1 MMSEF
6 EKQVRHALIDRDM
19 TMTDLA
25 NELGITISYVS
36 DLLKGKR
43 TNQEQL
49 QRIKEFLEITE
60 SKVFTYESI
69 TEIKVKNPESDDE
82 VTMYEFTLTE
92 YDKDEYIR
100 IQAEKNAS
108 LEEQMTQA
116 QEAMCEIYEM
126 MV

>member
-1 MMSEF
+1 M
-6 EKQVRHALIDRDM
+6 KQ
-19 TMTDLA
+19 
-25 NELGITISYVS
+25 Y
-36 DLLKGKR
+36 R
-43 TNQEQL
+43 T
-49 QRIKEFLEITE
+49 QRSTVKPEDVEITE

-69 TEIKVKNPESDDE
+69 TEIKVKNYESDDE
-82 VTMYEFTLTE
+82 ITMYEFTLTE

>member
-1 MMSEF
+1 M
-6 EKQVRHALIDRDM
+6 KQYG
-19 TMTDLA
+19 T
-25 NELGITISYVS
+25 
-36 DLLKGKR
+36 
-43 TNQEQL
+43 
-49 QRIKEFLEITE
+49 QRSTVKPEGVEITE

-108 LEEQMTQA
+108 LIIKGIKTIGDVPTRIKDEVK
-116 QEAMCEIYEM
+116 QELVKEGHPDLAEVGDES
-126 MV
+126 

>member
-1 MMSEF
+1 M
-6 EKQVRHALIDRDM
+6 KQYG
-19 TMTDLA
+19 T
-25 NELGITISYVS
+25 
-36 DLLKGKR
+36 
-43 TNQEQL
+43 
-49 QRIKEFLEITE
+49 QRSTVKPEDVEITE
-60 SKVFTYESI
+60 SNVFTYENI

>member
-1 MMSEF
+1 M
-6 EKQVRHALIDRDM
+6 KQYG
-19 TMTDLA
+19 T
-25 NELGITISYVS
+25 
-36 DLLKGKR
+36 
-43 TNQEQL
+43 
-49 QRIKEFLEITE
+49 QRSTVKPEDVEITE

-69 TEIKVKNPESDDE
+69 TEIKVKNHESDDE
-82 VTMYEFTLTE
+82 ITMYEFTLTE

-108 LEEQMTQA
+108 LEEQMTQT

>member
-1 MMSEF
+1 M
-6 EKQVRHALIDRDM
+6 KQ
-19 TMTDLA
+19 
-25 NELGITISYVS
+25 Y
-36 DLLKGKR
+36 R
-43 TNQEQL
+43 T
-49 QRIKEFLEITE
+49 QRSTVKPEDVEITE
-60 SKVFTYESI
+60 SKVFTYENI